1 VLPIHTHYGDGPG
14 WGRFLLGVCS
24 KVLVLGGL
32 SLWPMVVRSQ
42 ILPDQSLGA
51 EASVVNLAAPNQVLI
66 TGGAQRSSLLF
77 HSFRDLNVRQGE
89 TVLFAPGGSVETIFS
104 RVTGGDASRIFGNLG
119 VIGNANLFLLNPQG
133 ILFGPQSQL
142 SLTGSFIATTA
153 DRFTFGNQSFSAIDP
168 AAPPLLTVSLPIG
181 LGFGVRPGL
190 IVNQSIG
197 ETGFGLAV
205 GPFKT
210 LGLLG
215 GDIVMDSGRLTAGS
229 GRIELGS
236 FRQGLVTLRS
246 NPSGFAVEASPEVVQ
261 GAIDLRAGSF
271 VTNVLLPGATVQNP
285 DGILRVTGDR
295 LSLAS
300 ESVIQTRNASGLP
313 GIDLEVNAN
322 SLDIGSG
329 AKLFAQASGTGRSGN
344 LTVKVRDR
352 LTMDGGLSS
361 NILKLSTIETFVEG
375 ASSGGRLNIQ
385 AGSLYLSNGG
395 SIASYTVGAG
405 DAGPIQI
412 AVRGDFV
419 ASGPAINAPGIR
431 AGVSIVSFGTG
442 GGGDV
447 EISSRNLLLDAG
459 GVIEAFIVSDGKVGN
474 LTVNVA
480 EQTIVRGE
488 TPGYADLESK
498 ISVPTFGR
506 ERGGDL
512 ILNTQTLLLDKGGSV
527 FTATVKPGR
536 AIELFYAALN
546 LKPLPLSGIF
556 GNAGN
561 VKVNAESILIQ
572 GVGSADATNV
582 SQISS
587 ISLLGSRAGDVEVNT
602 RQLKIR
608 ERGLLFSSSIVGIPE
623 EIIEG
628 TAQSGQ
634 GNGGNVIVRA
644 DDILLVGQS
653 SGGGSL
659 VNTLLGTQTL
669 GLGNAGNTLIETN
682 TLTVLNGASLSSGTV
697 NAGNAGNLTI
707 NARDRIL
714 VQGKTI
720 VGEPATIGS
729 FAITQAPDI
738 RTTFQLPP
746 VPTGNTGNLMI
757 NTPTLILRDGGLIG
771 VQHTGTGNAGTLS
784 ITAGAIVAVPRE
796 NSDIV
801 ASAIE
806 GKGGS
811 ITIKAAGLFG
821 IGFSNRLTPRSEITS
836 KSISS
841 TDGTVRIDR
850 LAIDPVQ
857 GITELPIVPLESTE
871 QIVTDCDRPGDS
883 RFVISGRSGVPKDPR
898 QALQNTMAL
907 QDWREGPEAIA
918 SEASGFRRDA
928 QGQIEL
934 VAAKPNQ
941 RIKCGRGDS

>member
-1 VLPIHTHYGDGPG
+1 MC
-14 WGRFLLGVCS
+14 GVGA
-24 KVLVLGGL
+24 V
-32 SLWPMVVRSQ
+32 WPMVVARSQ
-42 ILPDQSLGA
+42 VIPDGSLGS
-51 EASVVNLAAPNQVLI
+51 EASVVTLAAPGQAII
-66 TGGAQRSSLLF
+66 TGGAGRSSLLF
-77 HSFRDLNVRQGE
+77 HSFKDLNVAAGQ
-89 TVLFAPGGSVETIFS
+89 TVLFAPGGGVESIFS
-104 RVTGGDASRIFGNLG
+104 RVTGGNPSQILGNLG
-119 VIGNANLFLLNPQG
+119 VLGNANLFLLNPKG

-142 SLTGSFIATTA
+142 SLSGSFIVTTA

-168 AAPPLLTVSLPIG
+168 VAPPLLTVSLPVG
-181 LGFGVRPGL
+181 LGFGARPGS
-190 IVNQSIG
+190 IVNQSVG

-215 GDIVMDSGRLTAGS
+215 GDVAMDSGRLTTAS

-236 FRQGLVTLRS
+236 FRNGGVTLRS

-300 ESVIQTRNASGLP
+300 ESVIQTRNASGFP

-322 SLDIGSG
+322 ALEIGSG
-329 AKLFAQASGTGRSGN
+329 AKLFAQASGSGPSGN

-361 NILKLSTIETFVEG
+361 DLFKLSAIETFVEG
-375 ASSGGRLNIQ
+375 AGSGGRLNVQ
-385 AGSLYLSNGG
+385 AGSLDLSNGG
-395 SIASYTVGAG
+395 AIASYTVGAG

-419 ASGPAINAPGIR
+419 ASGSAINIPGIR
-431 AGVSIVSFGTG
+431 AGVSIVSVGTG

-447 EISSRNLLLDAG
+447 QVSSRNLLLDAG

-488 TPGYADLESK
+488 TPGYAELESK

-527 FTATVKPGR
+527 FTGAAKPGQ

-546 LKPLPLSGIF
+546 LRPVTLSGSL

-602 RQLKIR
+602 RQLKIQ
-608 ERGLLFSSSIVGIPE
+608 ERGVLFSSSIVGIPE
-623 EIIEG
+623 KIIEG

-697 NAGNAGNLTI
+697 NAGNAGSLTI

-714 VQGKTI
+714 VQGRTI
-720 VGEPATIGS
+720 GGEPAAIGS

-746 VPTGNTGNLMI
+746 VPTGNTGNLVI

-771 VQHTGTGNAGTLS
+771 VQHTGMGNAGTLS
-784 ITAGAIVAVPRE
+784 ITAGAIVAVPKE
-796 NSDIV
+796 NSDII
-801 ASAIE
+801 ASAIQ
-806 GKGGS
+806 GRGGT
-811 ITIKAAGLFG
+811 ITIKTTGLFG

-850 LAIDPVQ
+850 LAIDPTQ
-857 GITELPIVPLESTE
+857 GITELPALPLEPTG
-871 QIVTDCDRPGDS
+871 QIVTDCDRPGNS
-883 RFVISGRSGVPKDPR
+883 RFVISRRSGVPNDPR
-898 QALQNTMAL
+898 QSLQTTMAL
-907 QDWREGPEAIA
+907 QDWREAPDAIA
-918 SEASGFRRDA
+918 SEASDFRRNA

-934 VAAKPNQ
+934 VAGKLEQ
-941 RIKCGRGDS
+941 RIQCGRGNQ